1 MTKENLKKA
10 IDKECVLYFKFSI
23 QSKEND
29 LFVSKASFID
39 YKKTSKQELQE
50 ILKQLEKINNQ

>member
-10 IDKECVLYFKFSI
+10 IDKECELYFKFSI

-39 YKKTSKQELQE
+39 YKKTSMQELQN

>member
-10 IDKECVLYFKFSI
+10 IDKECELYFKFSI

-39 YKKTSKQELQE
+39 YKK
-50 ILKQLEKINNQ
+50 NF

>member
-10 IDKECVLYFKFSI
+10 IDKACELYFKFSI

-39 YKKTSKQELQE
+39 YKKTSRQELQD